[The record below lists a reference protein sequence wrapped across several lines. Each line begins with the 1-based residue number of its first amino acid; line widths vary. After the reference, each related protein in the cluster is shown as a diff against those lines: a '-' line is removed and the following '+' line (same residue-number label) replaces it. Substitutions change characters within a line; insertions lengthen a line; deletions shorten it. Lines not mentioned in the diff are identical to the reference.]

1 MKISSLT
8 EDDDPSSSARSF
20 QALRHSALARPVYAL
35 SAAAALVLPLVE
47 PAARTGP
54 GAASGIVLLLGC
66 AAAAWLDRRDRRKLA
81 PLPYLV
87 GAALWLAWANL
98 SLPGFG
104 AANAAFAVLLLVA
117 ASAPWPTNARL
128 IGQFSIGLL
137 CVGLTALSGQG
148 LASAPYAALWIA
160 SLLGVA
166 VAFGLYEREVNRVE
180 ARLSH
185 DATHDVLTGLANRRK
200 AKVVL
205 ETEVERAIR
214 RGERLALIAC
224 DIDHFKRI
232 NDALGHSAGDDILRG
247 VAERLLEATRPY
259 DCVARVGGEE
269 FLLIL
274 PGCDQPHAL
283 AVAERAR
290 TLIEGRAFPA
300 RGILV
305 NTTMSFGVSTVENM
319 ARGTPVPATLHT
331 VLEDADAALYRAKEG
346 GRNRVAV
353 SSQVPADPD
362 FAGGH
367 A

>member
-8 EDDDPSSSARSF
+8 ADDDPSSAARSF

-35 SAAAALVLPLVE
+35 SAAAAVLLPLVE
-47 PAARTGP
+47 PQARTGT
-54 GAASGIVLLLGC
+54 GAVAGVVLVVGCAVAARLDTQDRRQFAPLAYLSGASG
-66 AAAAWLDRRDRRKLA
+66 WLT
-81 PLPYLV
+81 
-87 GAALWLAWANL
+87 WTNL

-104 AANAAFAVLLLVA
+104 TANAAFAVLLLVA
-117 ASAPWPTNARL
+117 ASAPWPVPTRL
-128 IGQFSIGLL
+128 LAQGGIGVL
-137 CVGLTALSGQG
+137 CVVLSLLGNQGPAPTHSTAL
-148 LASAPYAALWIA
+148 WMA

-185 DATHDVLTGLANRRK
+185 DATHDALTGLANRRK
-200 AKVVL
+200 AKLVL

-214 RGERLALIAC
+214 RGERLALVAC

-274 PGCDQPHAL
+274 PGCDEPHAM

-290 TLIEGRAFPA
+290 GLIEGRAFPT

-305 NTTMSFGVSTVENM
+305 NATMSFGVSTLSDL
-319 ARGTPVPATLHT
+319 ARGTPVPATLQV
-331 VLEDADAALYRAKEG
+331 VLEGADAALYRAKEE
-346 GRNRVAV
+346 GRNRVALSGAV
-353 SSQVPADPD
+353 AADSD
-362 FAGGH
+362 LAGGH

>member
-8 EDDDPSSSARSF
+8 EVDDPSTTARSH

-35 SAAAALVLPLVE
+35 SAAAAGLLPLVE
-47 PAARTGP
+47 PQARTGT
-54 GAASGIVLLLGC
+54 GAAAGVVLVAGC
-66 AAAAWLDRRDRRKLA
+66 ALAAYLDAWDRRQLAPLAYLFGAAAWLTWTGLA
-81 PLPYLV
+81 
-87 GAALWLAWANL
+87 
-98 SLPGFG
+98 LPGFG
-104 AANAAFAVLLLVA
+104 TANAAFAVLLLVA
-117 ASAPWPTNARL
+117 ASAPWPVPARVL
-128 IGQFSIGLL
+128 AQVAIGCL
-137 CVGLTALSGQG
+137 CVLLSVLGGEGPAHAHYTAL
-148 LASAPYAALWIA
+148 WMA

-180 ARLSH
+180 ARLSY
-185 DATHDVLTGLANRRK
+185 DATHDALTALANRRK
-200 AKVVL
+200 AKLVL

-214 RGERLALIAC
+214 RGERLALVAC

-274 PGCDQPHAL
+274 PGCDEPHAI
-283 AVAERAR
+283 AIAERAR
-290 TLIEGRAFPA
+290 ALVEGRAFPA

-305 NTTMSFGVSTVENM
+305 NATMSFGVSTVSDL
-319 ARGTPVPATLHT
+319 ARGTPVLATLHD
-331 VLEDADAALYRAKEG
+331 VLERADMALYQAKEE

-353 SSQVPADPD
+353 SGATPVDSDL
-362 FAGGH
+362 AGGH